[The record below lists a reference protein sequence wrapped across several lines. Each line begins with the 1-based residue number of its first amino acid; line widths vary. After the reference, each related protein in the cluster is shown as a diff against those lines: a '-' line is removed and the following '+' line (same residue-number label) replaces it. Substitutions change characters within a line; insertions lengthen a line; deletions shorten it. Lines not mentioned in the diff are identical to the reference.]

1 MVKTCQVLDEA
12 ILQRIRPYISLN
24 FVNLTDGNQWQ
35 PIWFVLL
42 ALLVGG
48 LLAQLSPGESGTLLL
63 RTAVIIL
70 TLIEPLSGLF
80 AALLTGP
87 LGATEARLLDSG
99 QFYLLLSLLA
109 WLAHGLRMRRL
120 FVPRTFLALP
130 LALFTGVAAVS
141 VINAPSYSFGLREL
155 LKWVEIL
162 AIMLLVVDRVTIW
175 QARYRQRGS
184 AVVWLLVALFAAGL
198 SQAALGIYQFALQPD
213 GPEHFLVLGRFY
225 RAYGTFNQPNPFGGF
240 LNFTAVL
247 ALGILLSYLP
257 VLWQIVRKWRFKYPI
272 SSLQSPIWLPV
283 LGVGLA
289 TAVSLLGVIVS
300 WSRGA
305 WLSLAVATAVLL
317 LFWPRK
323 LWQGVLLLLV
333 GGGLL
338 LAGIQVGLV
347 PASVTE
353 RITSFR
359 QDLRFGD
366 VRGEDITDE
375 NYAVLE
381 RLAHWQAALAMAED
395 HPWLGVGFGNYEPAY
410 ADYALI
416 NWPYPLGHAHN
427 YYLNLLAETGII
439 GLLAYLLLWTAVFW
453 QTVRVIRQIDGW
465 QRGVALGL
473 LGVWVALTTHHLV
486 DKLYVNNIY
495 IQLGALFGLLQL
507 LDDKKLNRKE
517 RQECKEI
524 KEKSLRALR

>member
-1 MVKTCQVLDEA
+1 MEKTSQVFNEA
-12 ILQRIRPYISLN
+12 LLQRIRPFTPPI
-24 FVNLTDGNQWQ
+24 FTRLTGSNQWQ

-48 LLAQLSPGESGTLLL
+48 LLTQLAPAEAGSLLL
-63 RTAVIIL
+63 RTAVVVL

-87 LGATEARLLDSG
+87 LGATEAGLLDSG

-109 WLAHGLRMRRL
+109 WLAHGLRQRRL
-120 FVPRTFLALP
+120 FVPRTFLAVP

-141 VINAPSYSFGLREL
+141 VINAPSYSFGFKEL
-155 LKWVEIL
+155 LKWGEML
-162 AIMLLVVDRVTIW
+162 AIMLMVVDRVTIW
-175 QARYRQRGS
+175 RVRHGRRGS
-184 AVVWLLVALFAAGL
+184 AVVWLLAALFAAGL

-240 LNFTAVL
+240 LNLTAVL
-247 ALGILLSYLP
+247 ALGIFLSYLP
-257 VLWQIVRKWRFKYPI
+257 TIWETRDWRLIVSSLQSLV
-272 SSLQSPIWLPV
+272 SSLQSPKILPA
-283 LGVGLA
+283 LGVGLI
-289 TAVSLLGVIVS
+289 TAVSLSGVIAS

-305 WLSLAVATAVLL
+305 WLSFGVAAAVLL

-323 LWQGVLLLLV
+323 LWQGVLLLLL

-338 LAGIQVGLV
+338 LGGSQVGLV

-353 RITSFR
+353 RITSFS
-359 QDLRFGD
+359 QDLRLGD

-416 NWPYPLGHAHN
+416 NWPFPLGHAHN

-453 QTVRVIRQIDGW
+453 QTIRVIRQADGW

-507 LDDKKLNRKE
+507 LDKRYLQVSQIE
-517 RQECKEI
+517 
-524 KEKSLRALR
+524 

>member
-1 MVKTCQVLDEA
+1 
-12 ILQRIRPYISLN
+12 LQRIRPYSPTILN
-24 FVNLTDGNQWQ
+24 RLTTGRQWQ
-35 PIWFVLL
+35 PLWFVLL
-42 ALLVGG
+42 AVLVGG
-48 LLAQLSPGESGTLLL
+48 FLTQFSPSQAGELLL
-63 RTAVIIL
+63 RTAVFIL
-70 TLIEPLSGLF
+70 TLIEPLFGLF

-87 LGATEARLLDSG
+87 LGATEAGLLDSG

-109 WLAHGLRMRRL
+109 WLAHGLRQRRL
-120 FVPRTFLALP
+120 FVPRTFLAVP

-141 VINAPSYSFGLREL
+141 VISAPSYSFGFKEL
-155 LKWVEIL
+155 LKWVEML
-162 AIMLLVVDRVTIW
+162 AIMLMVVDRVKLW
-175 QARYRQRGS
+175 QARHGQCGS
-184 AVVWLLVALFAAGL
+184 AIAWLLVALFAAGL
-198 SQAALGIYQFALQPD
+198 SQAALGIYQFALQSD

-240 LNFTAVL
+240 LNLTAVL

-257 VLWQIVRKWRFKYPI
+257 LLWQLVKNWK
-272 SSLQSPIWLPV
+272 LQSPISNLQSPNILLV
-283 LGVGLA
+283 LGVGLV
-289 TAVSLLGVIVS
+289 TAVALLGVVAS

-305 WLSLAVATAVLL
+305 WLSLGVGTAVVV

-323 LWQGVLLLLV
+323 WWQGALLLFV
-333 GGGLL
+333 SAGLL
-338 LAGIQVGLV
+338 LGGIQVGLV

-353 RITSFR
+353 RITSFSE
-359 QDLRFGD
+359 DLRFGD

-439 GLLAYLLLWTAVFW
+439 GLLTYLLLWTAVFW
-453 QTVRVIRQIDGW
+453 QTARVARQTDGW
-465 QRGVALGL
+465 RRGVALGL
-473 LGVWVALTTHHLV
+473 LGVWVAFTTHNLV

-495 IQLGALFGLLQL
+495 IKLGALFGLLQL
-507 LDDKKLNRKE
+507 LDGRYFEPSQK
-517 RQECKEI
+517 I
-524 KEKSLRALR
+524 H

>member
-1 MVKTCQVLDEA
+1 M
-12 ILQRIRPYISLN
+12 QRIRPYPQAIFN
-24 FVNLTDGNQWQ
+24 QLTGEQQWQ
-35 PIWFVLL
+35 PVWFVLL
-42 ALLVGG
+42 AVLVGG
-48 LLAQLSPGESGTLLL
+48 VLTRLSPVESGLLLL
-63 RTAVIIL
+63 RTAVLIL
-70 TLIEPLSGLF
+70 TLIEPLFGLF

-87 LGATEARLLDSG
+87 LGATEAGLLDSG
-99 QFYLLLSLLA
+99 QFFLLLSLLA
-109 WLAHGLRMRRL
+109 WLAHGLRQRRL
-120 FVPRTFLALP
+120 FVPRTFLAVP
-130 LALFTGVAAVS
+130 LALFVGVAAVS
-141 VINAPSYSFGLREL
+141 VINAPSYSFGFKEL
-155 LKWVEIL
+155 LKWVEML
-162 AIMLLVVDRVTIW
+162 AIMLMVVDRVTIW
-175 QARYRQRGS
+175 QARNRHRGS
-184 AVVWLLVALFAAGL
+184 AIAWLLAALFAAGI
-198 SQAALGIYQFALQPD
+198 SQAGLGLYQFALQPD

-240 LNFTAVL
+240 LNLTAVL
-247 ALGILLSYLP
+247 ALGIFLSYLP
-257 VLWQIVRKWRFKYPI
+257 AIWVEIRDWRLTI
-272 SSLQSPIWLPV
+272 SMPQSPNFLPA
-283 LGVGLA
+283 LGVGFV
-289 TAVSLLGVIVS
+289 TAVTLLGVIVS

-305 WLSLAVATAVLL
+305 WLSLAMATAVLL

-323 LWQGVLLLLV
+323 PQHGVLLLAL

-338 LAGIQVGLV
+338 LGGIQIGLV
-347 PASVTE
+347 PVSVTD
-353 RITSFR
+353 RITSFS

-453 QTVRVIRQIDGW
+453 QTIRVIRQVTGW

-473 LGVWVALTTHHLV
+473 LGVWVALTAHHLV

-507 LDDKKLNRKE
+507 LDVNNPQIRLTAKTQRTRSFVRL
-517 RQECKEI
+517 
-524 KEKSLRALR
+524 